1 VNERR
6 VESRTFYIRTYGCQM
21 NASDSERIAGA
32 LIDRGYSMAAAPEDA
47 GLVVLNTCAIREG
60 AENKVYSDLGRLKQM
75 GEGRG
80 APVAVAVAGCVAQQE
95 GERLLA
101 QGRGVDLVFGSRAIV
116 RLDDLLARVEAGER
130 VVETGIHNRPD
141 AAGAHVRADP
151 YRAWVTIMEGCD
163 KHCAFCVVPATR
175 GGEVSR
181 TLDGVVAEVEALAA
195 AGYVE
200 VTLLGQNV
208 TAYSGGPGADFAAL
222 LMRVAA
228 VPGIRRVRYTTGHP
242 RDFSDRLIDTLGAC
256 PNVAPHL
263 HLPMQSGSD
272 RVLARMG
279 RGYTWAFYR
288 DRVARAR
295 AAVPG
300 LAVTTD
306 VIVGFPGETDA
317 DFELTLD
324 RVAETGFFNLYGFKY
339 SRRPNTPALDLDG
352 HLDEAVKSERLAR
365 LLDLQRPVTLA
376 HHGRLVGKV
385 HATLVEGPS
394 RRNAGRL
401 SGRLAEGVLVNF
413 AGPPGWAGTLRPVR
427 VTEAH
432 ASALLGEA
440 A

>member
-1 VNERR
+1 

-32 LIDRGYSMAAAPEDA
+32 LIDRGYSMAAVPEDA

-60 AENKVYSDLGRLKQM
+60 AENKVYSDLGRLKMM
-75 GEGRG
+75 GAERG

-101 QGRGVDLVFGSRAIV
+101 RERGVDLVFGSRAIV
-116 RLDDLLARVEAGER
+116 RLPELLARVEAGER
-130 VVETGIHNRPD
+130 VVETGIHSRPD
-141 AAGAHVRADP
+141 VAGAHVRADP

-181 TLDGVVAEVEALAA
+181 SMDGVVAEVVALAA
-195 AGYVE
+195 QGYVE

-208 TAYSGGPGADFAAL
+208 TAYGGGAPGADFAAL
-222 LMRVAA
+222 LVRVAA
-228 VPGIRRVRYTTGHP
+228 VPGIRRIRYTTGHP
-242 RDFSDRLIDTLGAC
+242 RDFSDRLIDTLAAC
-256 PNVAPHL
+256 PKVAPHL

-279 RGYTWAFYR
+279 RNHTWGDYR
-288 DRVARAR
+288 TRVARAR
-295 AAVPG
+295 DAVPG

-306 VIVGFPGETDA
+306 VIVGFPGETGD
-317 DFELTLD
+317 DFARTLD
-324 RVAETGFFNLYGFKY
+324 AVTEMGFFNLYGFKY
-339 SRRPNTPALDLDG
+339 SRRPNTPALDLPG
-352 HLDEAVKSERLAR
+352 HLDEAVKAERLAR
-365 LLDLQRPVTLA
+365 LLALQRPVTLA
-376 HHGRLVGKV
+376 HHGRLVGGV
-385 HATLVEGPS
+385 HEVLVEGVS
-394 RRNAGRL
+394 RRNPGRL
-401 SGRLAEGVLVNF
+401 SGRLGQGVLVHF
-413 AGPPGWAGTLRPVR
+413 PGPPEWAGTFRRVR

-432 ASALLGEA
+432 MSALLGEA